1 MLRTTAFVGALLM
14 AVLSAA
20 LAAQELEIT
29 DITIGCREE
38 PSPGVLVSLTVMS
51 SWIDGNSLWAD
62 LAITNQ
68 SRAAIELPARNVGG
82 HYWDAVLHDSK
93 GAPIFYCG
101 GVTDLNL
108 DPLTELVTADDVVTA
123 GPGQTVTLRRIYLAP
138 FWPYLRE
145 PDYDPR
151 SFAVL
156 YRGWSSI
163 VVHTDADS
171 PKLRAALAEAS
182 TRQCSLYGGELQSG
196 RNDIPP

>member
-1 MLRTTAFVGALLM
+1 MLRSTAFVGALLM

-38 PSPGVLVSLTVMS
+38 PSPRSGVSLTVLS

-93 GAPIFYCG
+93 DAPVSYCG
-101 GVTDLNL
+101 GVSDLNL
-108 DPLTELVTADDVVTA
+108 DPLTQLVTADDVVTV
-123 GPGQTVTLRRIYLAP
+123 GPGQTVILRGMYLAP

-151 SFAVL
+151 SFEVF
-156 YRGWSSI
+156 YTGWSSV
-163 VVHTDADS
+163 VVHTGADS
-171 PKLRAALAEAS
+171 PQLRAALAAAS

-196 RNDIPP
+196 RNDIPQ